1 MNAPGFAPALL
12 FDASRLLVSL
22 PFCFYQI
29 QRAKRVS
36 DFPGTRPPG
45 TWHRILVAAC
55 SNSTQG
61 DGEPGHC

>member
-36 DFPGTRPPG
+36 DFPGTRHLAPDPG
-45 TWHRILVAAC
+45 TCLFQFDARRW
-55 SNSTQG
+55 
-61 DGEPGHC
+61 